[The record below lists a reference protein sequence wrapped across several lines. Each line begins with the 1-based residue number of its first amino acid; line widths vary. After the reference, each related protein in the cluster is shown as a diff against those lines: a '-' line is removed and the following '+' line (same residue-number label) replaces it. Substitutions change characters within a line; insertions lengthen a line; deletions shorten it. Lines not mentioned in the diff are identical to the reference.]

1 MDKHFIN
8 LTNGLEIFENNTEFV
23 KIVNEVNFIYVASTT
38 IENKNYIKL
47 FSELDHNFLFN
58 LAIGNNVIFYD
69 FGTNRKLSKTCYLAI
84 PLIKYC
90 LTRYW
95 LDVDDKNLAVRYSK
109 DGKQIFNNYDYYN
122 TIYSD
127 IFLNSKTKEK
137 VFVKTKLKKYRNKF
151 LITDKI
157 NLEFVSDSTSN
168 DGDYEYYKNIIKNV
182 WKK

>member
-84 PLIKYC
+84 
-90 LTRYW
+90 R
-95 LDVDDKNLAVRYSK
+95 S
-109 DGKQIFNNYDYYN
+109 
-122 TIYSD
+122 
-127 IFLNSKTKEK
+127 E
-137 VFVKTKLKKYRNKF
+137 
-151 LITDKI
+151 
-157 NLEFVSDSTSN
+157 EHTSELQSHH
-168 DGDYEYYKNIIKNV
+168 DL
-182 WKK
+182 